1 MKIHP
6 LNLFALLGVCLMPL
20 LAPAAAPPA
29 DPLAAYYDN
38 TLACQD
44 QASKAV
50 CRVWLNRDGHYY
62 AFYDLGPQAKQ
73 PDIDGPFRIEGRE
86 GTYTLR
92 SEAGSYQLCLWV
104 AAPRIRIGA
113 EKQREIYSEAT
124 CYAFTPHKLGESW
137 NESDSSGRSI
147 KLWLLAGR

>member
-73 PDIDGPFRIEGRE
+73 
-86 GTYTLR
+86 
-92 SEAGSYQLCLWV
+92 AGSYQLCLWV

>member
-1 MKIHP
+1 MKIHA
-6 LNLFALLGVCLMPL
+6 LNLIALVGVSLMPI

-29 DPLAAYYDN
+29 DPLAAYYEN

-44 QASKAV
+44 QVSKAV

-62 AFYDLGPQAKQ
+62 AFYDLGPQER
-73 PDIDGPFRIEGRE
+73 PPGIDGPFRIEGRE

-92 SEAGSYQLCLWV
+92 TEAGSYQLCLWV

-113 EKQREIYSEAT
+113 EKQRELYSEAS
-124 CYAFTPHKLGESW
+124 CYAFMPHKVGESW

>member
-1 MKIHP
+1 MKIHQ
-6 LNLFALLGVCLMPL
+6 LTFSAIAVACLLPL
-20 LAPAAAPPA
+20 LSPAAAPPT
-29 DPLAAYYDN
+29 DPLAAYYEN
-38 TLACQD
+38 TLACQN
-44 QASKAV
+44 QESKAV

-62 AFYDLGPQAKQ
+62 AFYALGPQAKP

-92 SEAGSYQLCLWV
+92 AEAGAYQLCLWV

-113 EKQREIYSEAT
+113 EKQRELYSEAT
-124 CYAFTPHKLGESW
+124 CYAFTPHKVGDSW
-137 NESDSSGRSI
+137 SENDLSGRSN